1 MSQTNATTGVASSGN
16 TVGFSR
22 GRKTTGEQVLGKEE
36 KLGEL
41 VYKFNTKDQADMYL
55 RTTEAIADF
64 VGVEYGRD
72 MRMLVKHGTEK
83 TFTEPRIPRS
93 DDTTPGLME
102 KYKTELRIFHRDK
115 KEFQDNKAKVFVI
128 ILGQC
133 THNVKSKLENELGY
147 ATLEMNDDVVGL
159 LRQLKQMAFASGG
172 VQHPFWT
179 LQIVM
184 RRLLAINQGPRES
197 VTNYYRR
204 FVSTTEVIEEQWG
217 KFYPE
222 KLAVSTSDA
231 DKNIA
236 RDKYLS
242 MIFLAGADKARF
254 GTLIENLNNSYL
266 AGNDQYPVSLDG
278 TLTLLSHYQDHRGG
292 EHMDDDKN
300 VSRETSFAQRK
311 PRKEQQLAR
320 IRCWNCNEYGHYQSD
335 CPQKKKMHGTQM
347 SEVEED
353 ENEEGTASAR
363 SRQDGT
369 ASTRSRPRVQWSG

>member
-1 MSQTNATTGVASSGN
+1 MLSLELPCRATQWDFPEA
-16 TVGFSR
+16 
-22 GRKTTGEQVLGKEE
+22 GRPLESKQVLGKEE

-41 VYKFNTKDQADMYL
+41 VYKFNTKDQSDMYL
-55 RTTEAIADF
+55 CTMEAIADF

-83 TFTEPRIPRS
+83 TFTEPRIPMS

-102 KYKTELRIFHRDK
+102 KYKTELRIFHRGK
-115 KEFQDNKAKVFVI
+115 KEFQDNKAKVFLI

-133 THNVKSKLENELGY
+133 THNVKSKLEKELGY

-159 LRQLKQMAFASGG
+159 LRQLKQMAFSSGG

-184 RRLLAINQGPRES
+184 RRLLAINQGPTES
-197 VTNYYRR
+197 VTNYYRQ
-204 FVSTTEVIEEQWG
+204 FVSTTKVIEEQWG

-242 MIFLAGADKARF
+242 MIFLAGADK
-254 GTLIENLNNSYL
+254 
-266 AGNDQYPVSLDG
+266 
-278 TLTLLSHYQDHRGG
+278 
-292 EHMDDDKN
+292 
-300 VSRETSFAQRK
+300 
-311 PRKEQQLAR
+311 
-320 IRCWNCNEYGHYQSD
+320 
-335 CPQKKKMHGTQM
+335 
-347 SEVEED
+347 
-353 ENEEGTASAR
+353 
-363 SRQDGT
+363 
-369 ASTRSRPRVQWSG
+369 